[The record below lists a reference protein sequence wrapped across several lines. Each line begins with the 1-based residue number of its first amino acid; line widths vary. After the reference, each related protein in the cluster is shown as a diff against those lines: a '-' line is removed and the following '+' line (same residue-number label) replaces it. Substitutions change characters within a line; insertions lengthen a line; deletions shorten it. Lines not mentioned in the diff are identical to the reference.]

1 MDYLRRHCLAALL
14 AACLAPFGLGAQE
27 RPDPQALQAAQRTA
41 MAGFAFMD
49 GVWRGKATITL
60 PGGETRVIDQTERIG
75 PFLDGTVRV
84 LEGRG
89 FESDGKLHFN
99 AFGIISYN
107 PATKAF
113 TMRSYAQ
120 GMVGDFAVT
129 RTAEGFSWDI
139 PAGPMT
145 IRYVAAV
152 KDGTWTEVG
161 ERLAPGRPPVKFFEM
176 TLTRTGETDW
186 PAAGAPGPR

>member
-1 MDYLRRHCLAALL
+1 MDCLRRHCLALL
-14 AACLAPFGLGAQE
+14 VVFLIPIGVQAQE
-27 RPDPQALQAAQRTA
+27 RPDPQALQSAQRAA
-41 MAGFAFMD
+41 MATFAFMD

-60 PGGETRVIDQTERIG
+60 PGGEKREIDQTERIG
-75 PFLDGTVRV
+75 PFLDGTLKV

-89 FESDGKLHFN
+89 FEPDGKMHFN

-107 PATKAF
+107 PGTKAY

-120 GMVGDFAVT
+120 GLVGDFAVV
-129 RTAEGFSWDI
+129 RTADGFSWEI

-145 IRYVAAV
+145 IRYVTVV

-161 ERLAPGRPPVKFFEM
+161 ERLAPGRPAVKFFEM
-176 TLTRTGETDW
+176 TLTRTGDTDW
-186 PAAGAPGPR
+186 PAAGALGPR